1 VNRPQWILA
10 GGALLL
16 VLGLYAATSN
26 SVFGNHPKVT
36 ASSGRPAATAA
47 HAGELSID
55 SIILQAQNRLTPQQ
69 KTRLNSLE
77 NGIQTAAGEEKIHL
91 NHQLARYWYD
101 SIRLFEPYAWYTAE
115 AARLE
120 NSENSLTFAA
130 HLFLNSLKVEESPR
144 LKHWMAHQAKDLFER
159 SLQINKAN
167 DSSVVG
173 LGATLLLGE
182 ISESPMEGLQK
193 IREVTQR
200 DSTNVYAQ
208 MTLGQASLLSGQMD
222 RAIERFKKVVQLQP
236 QNLEAVLS
244 LAEAYERS
252 GKKTEAVMW
261 YRKSLELSTI
271 PALQEE
277 VERRIKTLRN

>member
-26 SVFGNHPKVT
+26 TIFGHHPKVT
-36 ASSGRPAATAA
+36 ASRPAAALPQLA

-77 NGIQTAAGEEKIHL
+77 NSIQTAAGEEKIHL

-130 HLFLNSLKVEESPR
+130 HLFLNSLKV
-144 LKHWMAHQAKDLFER
+144 K
-159 SLQINKAN
+159 KAP
-167 DSSVVG
+167 G
-173 LGATLLLGE
+173 
-182 ISESPMEGLQK
+182 
-193 IREVTQR
+193 
-200 DSTNVYAQ
+200 
-208 MTLGQASLLSGQMD
+208 
-222 RAIERFKKVVQLQP
+222 
-236 QNLEAVLS
+236 
-244 LAEAYERS
+244 
-252 GKKTEAVMW
+252 
-261 YRKSLELSTI
+261 
-271 PALQEE
+271 
-277 VERRIKTLRN
+277 